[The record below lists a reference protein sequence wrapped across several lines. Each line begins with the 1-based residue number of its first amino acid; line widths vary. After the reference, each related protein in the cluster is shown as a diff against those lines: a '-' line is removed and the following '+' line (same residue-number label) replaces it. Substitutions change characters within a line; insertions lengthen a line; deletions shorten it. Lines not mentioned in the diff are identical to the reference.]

1 MISLRSILAAE
12 SALPAMTGV
21 QSIPTIVLIVSGVLL
36 AIAFFMGFV
45 KGFRKVSW
53 NGAAW
58 VVGMLAFICVS
69 KLVPAGAFW
78 LPIALAVLS
87 AGGSFALF
95 KVLAYFLRPKMR
107 WIKDDINAD
116 TSLAEYG
123 LEFEPEYL
131 EYDGEH
137 DYAPYGKRIYK
148 TGYGAPSF
156 FFRLLG
162 GISCA
167 LNVATILGALYSL
180 CLLIVDVSVLKMYPL
195 GEILQHPTVV
205 WVFPYIKRF
214 ALDFIMI
221 GIMMLLAKEGY
232 ERGIVYSLRSIVMTL
247 VTLAA
252 VGASF
257 YLPFS
262 PWATSMNSLSSL
274 VATCAKVFSNMGVLS
289 GLLGKLLAGLI
300 LLVLSSI
307 VLVVINALLKR
318 LCRSIVDIKFTRE
331 VDSLLAAAVYLV
343 IGALICVGGW
353 FVLGSLDAMGI
364 FPFGAMLEENAS
376 LAKAIYDFVMGIV
389 GPFFSSL

>member
-12 SALPAMTGV
+12 AATPGVTTGE
-21 QSIPTIVLIVSGVLL
+21 SLLTIVLIVSGVLL

-58 VVGMLAFICVS
+58 VVGTLAFICVS

-78 LPIALAVLS
+78 LPLFLAVVS

-95 KVLAYFLRPKMR
+95 KFLAYFLRPKMR
-107 WIKDDINAD
+107 WIQDDINAD

-162 GISCA
+162 GLSCA
-167 LNVATILGALYSL
+167 LNVATVLGALYSL
-180 CLLIVDVSVLKMYPL
+180 CLLIIDVSVLKTYPIGGL
-195 GEILQHPTVV
+195 LEQSAVI

-232 ERGIVYSLRSIVMTL
+232 ERGIVYSIRSIVMT
-247 VTLAA
+247 VATLAA
-252 VGASF
+252 IGGSF

-262 PWATSMNSLSSL
+262 PWATTMNSLASL
-274 VATCAKVFSNMGVLS
+274 IATCAKVFSDLGTLS
-289 GLLGKLLAGLI
+289 GLLGKLLAGVV
-300 LLVLSSI
+300 LLVLSSMI
-307 VLVVINALLKR
+307 LAVINVLLKR
-318 LCRSIVDIKFTRE
+318 ICRSIVNIKFTRE
-331 VDSLLAAAVYLV
+331 VDSLIAAAVYLV
-343 IGALICVGGW
+343 IGALICVGIW
-353 FVLGSLDAMGI
+353 FVLGSIDAMGI
-364 FPFGAMLEENAS
+364 FPFGAMLEENGS